1 MMDDNLQNNP
11 EQQEENIPPQGSQG
25 AGGTG
30 VMDTANRALAKALR
44 QSFRL
49 LSFVMIIV
57 VIAFILTGLTQI
69 HPDQCGVRL
78 LFGRIQGGILKE
90 GLGWSAPEPIGR
102 VLKIPIG
109 QRQVSIDDFWI
120 YETPEEATKPLRQ
133 HRIPRGGLRPGWDGA
148 LLTGDRG
155 LIHLKLICRY
165 SIFSGPEG
173 PDTTAVMNFIHNI
186 SKLEIDPRTGELKM
200 DDADEVVRST
210 VCEAAIRAAAVRTVE
225 SIYPT
230 GQKDFA
236 QAVQEIAQR
245 RLNEIKSGLRIE
257 RIEVPAT
264 TVPLAAIAAFD
275 AVSTASAERDRLIN
289 QAKGKRN
296 NILSEAAGGSWKEL
310 VGDPDRPGSVGLLT
324 LYAQVRE
331 RHDKIQAEKY
341 LREIYRIL
349 VSDKTGGK
357 AAEIINEARAY
368 SATIR
373 QRVAAR
379 ADRFRQLVDKFNAT
393 PELMLQRLWANVKQE
408 ILSQP
413 TNEKFYLTPAQ
424 KTILRINQD
433 PNVRRKI
440 LESIYKAKKEKQK
453 SESGK

>member
-1 MMDDNLQNNP
+1 M
-11 EQQEENIPPQGSQG
+11 
-25 AGGTG
+25 
-30 VMDTANRALAKALR
+30 
-44 QSFRL
+44 
-49 LSFVMIIV
+49 
-57 VIAFILTGLTQI
+57 
-69 HPDQCGVRL
+69 
-78 LFGRIQGGILKE
+78 
-90 GLGWSAPEPIGR
+90 
-102 VLKIPIG
+102 
-109 QRQVSIDDFWI
+109 
-120 YETPEEATKPLRQ
+120 
-133 HRIPRGGLRPGWDGA
+133 
-148 LLTGDRG
+148 
-155 LIHLKLICRY
+155 
-165 SIFSGPEG
+165 
-173 PDTTAVMNFIHNI
+173 
-186 SKLEIDPRTGELKM
+186 
-200 DDADEVVRST
+200 
-210 VCEAAIRAAAVRTVE
+210 
-225 SIYPT
+225 
-230 GQKDFA
+230 
-236 QAVQEIAQR
+236 
-245 RLNEIKSGLRIE
+245 
-257 RIEVPAT
+257 
-264 TVPLAAIAAFD
+264 
-275 AVSTASAERDRLIN
+275 IN